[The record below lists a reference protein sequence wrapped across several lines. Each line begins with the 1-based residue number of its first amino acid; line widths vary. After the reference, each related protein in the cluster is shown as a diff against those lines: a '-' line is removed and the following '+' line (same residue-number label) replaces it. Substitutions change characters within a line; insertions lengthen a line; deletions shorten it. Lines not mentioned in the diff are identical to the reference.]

1 MTPIVEMVSEST
13 LNDVMKYNLVVCW
26 LDYRDPDIEKEF
38 CFVGHW
44 YQSVII

>member
-13 LNDVMKYNLVVCW
+13 LNDVIKYNLVVCW
-26 LDYRDPDIEKEF
+26 LDYRDPDIGKEF